1 MLVLATAGA
10 AAFRE
15 AQRASPNRRGIGA
28 GQYRGKGTPMLKKQ
42 PTVTRR
48 SFIGL
53 GGVAAATIAAGS
65 LAGCAS
71 GSGSDSSGSSAS
83 GGTDAKSASAEKG
96 DYKAAPEPIAEG
108 DIKETVETDIVV
120 IGGGISGAVAAA
132 TAAEAGK
139 NVVVLQKA
147 ETALSHGSG
156 AAAWNSQAQ
165 QEVGA
170 DFDPWEAVSEWTR
183 QGENRADLDLLKTWI
198 YNSGPTMDWATALTN
213 DVEGVGPVVMTYQP
227 GMEYPDEYNKCFPT
241 VHMWT
246 GQMQALSQWLLDYA
260 EENGADVRCS
270 TPAVQLVR
278 DGDNTGRVSAAIAK
292 GADGYIKVAAADGII
307 LAAGDYGNNPDMRAE
322 YLPHAE
328 GLKSAYTRPDINTGD
343 GQLMGMWVGGFMQL
357 APHCSNIHYDPPID
371 VPDIGGSGIP
381 WLFVNKNGERF
392 CNEDMQYGQLYAQD
406 MNQPDY
412 MHYQVFDD
420 NFRTDWEDMGSGMM
434 KKEPP
439 VDIVAS
445 IEAGLEK
452 GDVYTGETIEELA
465 KAMGVP
471 ADALAATVD
480 RYNQLCDAGYDD
492 DYGKQAGRLKPVKKG
507 PFYAIARKAGVLCTL
522 NGIITN
528 GSCQALDA
536 HREVIE
542 GLYVVGN
549 CQGNFFGGLEHQ
561 MVIPGMSL
569 GRAMTTGRV
578 AALVASGKEI
588 AKGRI

>member
-1 MLVLATAGA
+1 M
-10 AAFRE
+10 
-15 AQRASPNRRGIGA
+15 Q
-28 GQYRGKGTPMLKKQ
+28 KQ
-42 PTVTRR
+42 PTWTRR

-53 GGVAAATIAAGS
+53 GGAAAAAIAAGS

-71 GSGSDSSGSSAS
+71 GSSSSGAAAPAEAA
-83 GGTDAKSASAEKG
+83 GTT
-96 DYKAAPEPIAEG
+96 DYKVAPEPIAE
-108 DIKETVETDIVV
+108 DDVKETIEADIVV
-120 IGGGISGAVAAA
+120 VGGGISGAVAAA

-139 NVVVLQKA
+139 KVVVLQKA

-156 AAAWNSQAQ
+156 AAAWNSKAQ
-165 QEVGA
+165 RECGA
-170 DFDPWEAVSEWTR
+170 DFDPWEAVIEWTR

-198 YNSGPTMDWATALTN
+198 YNSGPTMDWATALT
-213 DVEGVGPVVMTYQP
+213 DAVEGVGPVMMIYMPDMQ
-227 GMEYPDEYNKCFPT
+227 YPDQFNKCFPT

-246 GQMQALSQWLLDYA
+246 GQMQALAQWLLDYA
-260 EENGADVRCS
+260 EENGAEVRYS

-278 DGDNTGRVSAAIAK
+278 DDDNTGRVSAAIGKTDSGDYLKAT
-292 GADGYIKVAAADGII
+292 AADGVI
-307 LAAGDYGNNPDMRAE
+307 LAAGDYGNNPAMRAE

-328 GLKSAYTRPDINTGD
+328 GLKSAYTRPDVNTGD

-381 WLFVNKNGERF
+381 WLFVNKNGKRF

-412 MHYQVFDD
+412 MHFQVFDD

-445 IEAGLEK
+445 IEAGVEK
-452 GDVYTGETIEELA
+452 GDVYTGETIEALA
-465 KAMGVP
+465 ESMGVP
-471 ADALAATVD
+471 ADALAATVE
-480 RYNQLCDAGYDD
+480 RYNALCDAGYDD
-492 DYGKQAGRLKPVKKG
+492 DYGKQAGRLKPVRQA
-507 PFYAIARKAGVLCTL
+507 PFYAVARKPGVLCTL
-522 NGIITN
+522 NGIVTN
-528 GSCQALDA
+528 GECQALDA
-536 HREVIE
+536 NREVIE

-578 AALVASGKEI
+578 AALVASGQEI
-588 AKGRI
+588 AKGRM

>member
-1 MLVLATAGA
+1 MIFA
-10 AAFRE
+10 AAPL
-15 AQRASPNRRGIGA
+15 APLSKAHSH
-28 GQYRGKGTPMLKKQ
+28 GKGKIMRKQ
-42 PTVTRR
+42 PTCTRR

-71 GSGSDSSGSSAS
+71 GSTASD
-83 GGTDAKSASAEKG
+83 GGQASAAAEAS
-96 DYKAAPEPIAEG
+96 DYKAAPAPIADS
-108 DIKETVETDIVV
+108 DIKETVEADIVV
-120 IGGGISGAVAAA
+120 IGGGVSGSVAAA

-139 NVVVLQKA
+139 KVVVLQKA
-147 ETALSHGSG
+147 ETALAHGSG

-165 QEVGA
+165 RECGA
-170 DFDPWEAVSEWTR
+170 DFDPWEAVTEWTR

-198 YNSGPTMDWATALTN
+198 YNSGPTIDWATALTN
-213 DVEGVGPVVMTYQP
+213 DVEGVGPVVMTYNP
-227 GMEYPDEYNKCFPT
+227 DMKYPDQFNLCYPT
-241 VHMWT
+241 VHMWV
-246 GQMQALSQWLLDYA
+246 GQMQALAQWMLDYA
-260 EENGADVRCS
+260 EENGAEVRYS

-278 DGDNTGRVSAAIAK
+278 DEDGAGRVSAAIAQNS
-292 GADGYIKVAAADGII
+292 DGYLKVTAADGII

-381 WLFVNKNGERF
+381 WLFVNKNGKRF
-392 CNEDMQYGQLYAQD
+392 CNEDMQYGQLYSQD

-412 MHYQVFDD
+412 MHFQVFDD
-420 NFRTDWEDMGSGMM
+420 NFRTDWENMGSGMM

-445 IEAGLEK
+445 IEAGVK
-452 GDVYTGETIEELA
+452 NGDVFTGDTIEALA
-465 KAMGVP
+465 ESMGVP
-471 ADALAATVD
+471 ADALAATVE
-480 RYNQLCDAGYDD
+480 RYNVLCDAGYDD
-492 DYGKQAGRLKPVKKG
+492 DYGKQAGRLKPVRQA
-507 PFYAIARKAGVLCTL
+507 PFYAIARKPGVLCTL
-522 NGIITN
+522 NGIVTN
-528 GSCQALDA
+528 GTCQALDA
-536 HREVIE
+536 DRAVIE
-542 GLYVVGN
+542 GLYAVGN

-578 AALVASGKEI
+578 AALVASGQDI
-588 AKGRI
+588 AEGRI

>member
-1 MLVLATAGA
+1 M
-10 AAFRE
+10 RKE
-15 AQRASPNRRGIGA
+15 
-28 GQYRGKGTPMLKKQ
+28 Q
-42 PTVTRR
+42 PLVTRR

-71 GSGSDSSGSSAS
+71 GSGSSGSS
-83 GGTDAKSASAEKG
+83 GGDKAATPAEST
-96 DYKAAPEPIAEG
+96 DYKAAPAPIADD
-108 DIKETVETDIVV
+108 DIKETVEADIVV
-120 IGGGISGAVAAA
+120 VGGGISGAVAAA

-139 NVVVLQKA
+139 KVVVLQKA

-156 AAAWNSQAQ
+156 AAAWNSKAQ
-165 QEVGA
+165 LEVGA
-170 DFDPWEAVSEWTR
+170 DFDPWDAVTEWTR

-198 YNSGPTMDWATALTN
+198 YNSGPTIDWATALTN
-213 DVEGVGPVVMTYQP
+213 DVEGVGPVIMTYQP

-246 GQMQALSQWLLDYA
+246 GQMQALAQWLLDYA
-260 EENGADVRCS
+260 EKNGAEVRYS

-278 DGDNTGRVSAAIAK
+278 DDDNTGRVSAAIAE
-292 GADGYIKVAAADGII
+292 GSDGYIKVTAADGVI
-307 LAAGDYGNNPDMRAE
+307 LAAGDYGNNPQMRAE

-381 WLFVNKNGERF
+381 WLFVNKNGKRF

-412 MHYQVFDD
+412 LHFQVFDD
-420 NFRTDWEDMGSGMM
+420 NFRTDWTDMGSGMM

-445 IEAGLEK
+445 IEAGIEK
-452 GDVYTGETIEELA
+452 GDVFTGESIEELA
-465 KAMGVP
+465 AAMDVP
-471 ADALAATVD
+471 SDALAATVE

-492 DYGKQAGRLKPVKKG
+492 DYGKQAGRLKPVRKG
-507 PFYAIARKAGVLCTL
+507 PFYAVARRPGVLCTL

-536 HREVIE
+536 NREVIE
-542 GLYVVGN
+542 GLYAVGN

-578 AALVASGKEI
+578 AALVASGQDLT
-588 AKGRI
+588 KGRI